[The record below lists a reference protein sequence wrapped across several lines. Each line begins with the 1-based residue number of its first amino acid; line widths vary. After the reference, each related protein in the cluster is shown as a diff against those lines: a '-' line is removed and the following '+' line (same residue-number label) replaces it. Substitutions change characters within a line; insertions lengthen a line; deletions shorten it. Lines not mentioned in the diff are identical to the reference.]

1 MATMRL
7 DKFLSSQLNLSR
19 SDAKRALRAGRVC
32 LNGVP
37 ISKGETSLDPE
48 HDAVTFD
55 GASVLYREHL
65 YLMQNKPAGVVS
77 STDSPGDRTVVDL
90 VPDELRRD
98 GLFPAG
104 RLDKDTTGFVL
115 LTDDGAF
122 AHDILAPNKHVP
134 KTYLV
139 TLTRRVSP
147 DERRQIEAGLVLPD
161 AALKPASLRFS
172 EDAPDGLPV
181 YEIVLTQG
189 LYHQIKRMFAHFGN
203 PVVRLHRTKIGGL
216 SLDPALFPGQT
227 RLLSDEETARI
238 RQSAD

>member
-1 MATMRL
+1 MTKMRL
-7 DKFLSSQLNLSR
+7 DKFLSSQLNMTR

-37 ISKGETSLDPE
+37 AAKGEMSLDPE
-48 HDAVTFD
+48 RDAVTFD
-55 GASVLYREHL
+55 GSAVLYRAHL

-122 AHDILAPNKHVP
+122 AHDILSPHKHVP

-139 TLTRRVSP
+139 TLTRSVSE

-161 AALKPASLRFS
+161 AALKPASLRFVGT
-172 EDAPDGLPV
+172 APDGLPV

-189 LYHQIKRMFAHFGN
+189 LYHQIKRMFSHFGD
-203 PVVRLHRTKIGGL
+203 PVVRLHRIKIGAL
-216 SLDPALFPGQT
+216 SLDPALLPGQT
-227 RLLSDEETARI
+227 RLLSDEEVARI
-238 RQSAD
+238 REG